1 MNNNVLQ
8 PGTMLRGGTYRVE
21 QALSSGGFG
30 NTYVVTNVNFDETYV
45 MKEFYM
51 KEINMRDGN
60 TVSVSIPGNE
70 ATFNSQRNKFQKEA
84 RRLRKLNNEHIVGV
98 HDLFDENGTSYYVM
112 DFIDGESLSARL
124 KRTGQPMSEAEMRT
138 ILDQVLDALE
148 SVHSQGIWHLDLK
161 PGNIML
167 DKQGKALLIDFGAS
181 KQIQNGEGFTTTSG
195 LCYTPGYA
203 PIEQIEQSLDKFGPW
218 TDIYA
223 LGATLY
229 HCLTLRPLPS
239 PMELVEDGA
248 NILQF
253 PPSVSQSMRQLV
265 ERMMQ
270 PNRKN
275 RPQSIADVRQL
286 LNNPGQVPETPVSN
300 TESETTVAQMPP
312 TPKAAP
318 PVPPQIKPQPKPQP
332 TGPSKPVYVEQPRRK
347 AVWPYIVVAA
357 VLALLVLGGGGIF
370 LASRLLKSEPDIV
383 ATTDSVATE
392 SLTALAETEE
402 VPVEQTEVPTATT
415 EEKDEPQP
423 VRDEPDTRTVPD
435 KPVAEQPASRDI
447 PAERPTAQTQNQG
460 QLSKVQTTTTQTAD
474 DRVYEIVE
482 TMPSFR
488 QGDIRAWIS
497 RNLEYPVVAEENGI
511 QGRVVVGFI
520 VERDGSISNVKVLRG
535 VDPSLDKEAMRVIKA
550 MPKWNPGY
558 LNGQPVRVKYS
569 IPVQFKLQ

>member
-1 MNNNVLQ
+1 
-8 PGTMLRGGTYRVE
+8 MLRGGTYRVE
-21 QALSSGGFG
+21 RALSSGGFG

-138 ILDQVLDALE
+138 ILGQVLDTLE
-148 SVHSQGIWHLDLK
+148 SVHNQGIWHLDLK

-415 EEKDEPQP
+415 EGKDEPQP

-435 KPVAEQPASRDI
+435 KPVAEQPSSRDI

-520 VERDGSISNVKVLRG
+520 VERDGSISNVKILKG

-569 IPVQFKLQ
+569 MPVQFKLQ